1 MAAVLLPA
9 IIGLSLVAAYIKNH
23 ILRFA
28 SLAVADSAC
37 ALILALNAA
46 PPAVILFF
54 IISAFILNIIIMTV
68 TPDEKPG
75 FLLSDLPAAVFGALS
90 IAAVSAAAA
99 SIKSAAV
106 KGAGTDPA
114 VIFILFCLLFTAGYF
129 IMKESSGVEN
139 D

>member
-9 IIGLSLVAAYIKNH
+9 IIILSLTSAYVKNH

-28 SLAVADSAC
+28 LLAAADSSC

-46 PPAVILFF
+46 PQAAILFF
-54 IISAFILNIIIMTV
+54 IISAFILNIMIMTI

-99 SIKSAAV
+99 SIKTAAV
-106 KGAGTDPA
+106 NGPVSNPA

-129 IMKESSGVEN
+129 IMTESSDVEN